1 MAAAAGVSAST
12 VSNYFHYPHKLT
24 SATQE
29 RVQQAVEALGF
40 VANDAARMLRTGTN
54 PVIGYI
60 TAEPVGA
67 GASEA
72 AHAIEQR
79 IAKENMHLLM
89 AHGSSE
95 ERERSY
101 LRLFEQQRVAGI
113 IIAPIGDVESE
124 LARIRT
130 HGVPSVVITRQATS
144 TTQASVFTD
153 HALGGRIAV
162 QHLIGQGRRRLGFV
176 TDDLD
181 DRQVQDQLRGA
192 LEALSS
198 APGIALEVVRATNGT
213 LNAGVACAEDI
224 AQRPREERP
233 DGLFCANGILAIGMA
248 QVFAAGHNTR
258 EPLDVAIVGYD
269 ATALAPLAA
278 APVTAVRVPH
288 REMGVAAV
296 NLLFDQIS
304 RPHQEGRASGALT
317 CPHVQLDPEIVSLVS
332 TG

>member
-1 MAAAAGVSAST
+1 
-12 VSNYFHYPHKLT
+12 
-24 SATQE
+24 
-29 RVQQAVEALGF
+29 
-40 VANDAARMLRTGTN
+40 
-54 PVIGYI
+54 
-60 TAEPVGA
+60 
-67 GASEA
+67 
-72 AHAIEQR
+72 
-79 IAKENMHLLM
+79 MHLLM

-130 HGVPSVVITRQATS
+130 HGIPSVVITQQATS
-144 TTQASVFTD
+144 TAQASVSTD

-192 LEALSS
+192 LEALGS
-198 APGIALEVVRATNGT
+198 APGVALEVVRATNGT
-213 LNAGVACAEDI
+213 LNAGVACAEAI
-224 AQRPREERP
+224 AQRPHEERP
-233 DGLFCANGILAIGMA
+233 DGLFCVNGILAIGVA
-248 QVFAAGHNTR
+248 QVFAAGPSTR
-258 EPLDVAIVGYD
+258 ELLDVAIVGYD

-278 APVTAVRVPH
+278 APFTAVRVPH

-304 RPHQEGRASGALT
+304 QSHQGEPRLALSPALT
-317 CPHVQLDPEIVSLVS
+317 YNSPRRSCRWYPLVS
-332 TG
+332 PTALTHRGSPHAEGAFMRGESRGVATMLRCRNRRVRLVRRGPRGPLRWWRRGRRRRSRGRSFPGRSWRRW

>member
-1 MAAAAGVSAST
+1 MSAST

-24 SATQE
+24 SATQA

-40 VANDAARMLRTGTN
+40 VPNDAARMLRTGTN

-67 GASEA
+67 GASGA

-130 HGVPSVVITRQATS
+130 HGIPSVVITQQATS
-144 TTQASVFTD
+144 TAQASVSTD

-192 LEALSS
+192 LEALGS
-198 APGIALEVVRATNGT
+198 APGVALEVVRATNGT
-213 LNAGVACAEDI
+213 LNAGVACAEAI
-224 AQRPREERP
+224 AQRPHEERP
-233 DGLFCANGILAIGMA
+233 DGLFCVNGILAIGVA
-248 QVFAAGHNTR
+248 QVFAAGPSTR
-258 EPLDVAIVGYD
+258 ELLDVAIVGYD

-278 APVTAVRVPH
+278 APFTAVRVPH

-304 RPHQEGRASGALT
+304 QSHQGGTTSGALT
-317 CPHVQLDPEIVSLVS
+317 CPHVQLAPEIVSLVS